1 MKTRRDVIKLLA
13 AFCAGAGTF
22 FGRLGSAVRVVY
34 AATKRKILPK
44 GTPMRILTGKNPA
57 TLDARHLETTPIE
70 QFETMGQSNYSIST
84 RIWRLE
90 VIGAVERPTK
100 FTFEELIQR
109 PTFERNVL
117 LICPG
122 FFAYH
127 GRYRGISAADL
138 LAEAGIKPDVTHI
151 EFSGPN
157 DPRRRTERFSLDEVR
172 ANKVF
177 LAYRVNG
184 VSLPTRHGF
193 PMRLV
198 AEDHYGARWVKYVC
212 TVTAVA
218 R

>member
-1 MKTRRDVIKLLA
+1 M
-13 AFCAGAGTF
+13 
-22 FGRLGSAVRVVY
+22 
-34 AATKRKILPK
+34 
-44 GTPMRILTGKNPA
+44 
-57 TLDARHLETTPIE
+57 
-70 QFETMGQSNYSIST
+70 
-84 RIWRLE
+84 
-90 VIGAVERPTK
+90 
-100 FTFEELIQR
+100 
-109 PTFERNVL
+109 L